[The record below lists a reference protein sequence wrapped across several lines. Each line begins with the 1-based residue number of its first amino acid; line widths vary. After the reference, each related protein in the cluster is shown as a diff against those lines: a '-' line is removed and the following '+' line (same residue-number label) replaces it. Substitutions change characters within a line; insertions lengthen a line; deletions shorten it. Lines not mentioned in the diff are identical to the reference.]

1 MITRRILIEQT
12 NTSGSDKFTV
22 TIETDIPSSILIGE
36 YAAFESAVDAAIAAA
51 RAISI
56 SSGGG
61 FLYNSMQIKLLSTFV
76 TD

>member
-1 MITRRILIEQT
+1 MPTRRILVDQT
-12 NTSGSDKFTV
+12 NSSGSDKFTV
-22 TIETDIPSSILIGE
+22 TIEIDTPQSILVGE
-36 YAAFESAVDAAIAAA
+36 YGSFEAAIDAAVAAA

-61 FLYNSMQIKLLSTFV
+61 FAYNTMQIRLLSTSI